1 MFPRPLGKLRPA
13 VRGQTKR
20 YNSKVKV
27 GKGFTLEELKAA
39 GIPAKLAPTIGIA
52 VDHRRTNKSL
62 ETLQQNTNRLK
73 GYMSK
78 LVLFPRKAGKPKSGD
93 SAAADL
99 ATATQLVGT
108 VMPLKKKEKGA
119 LKMVTVTQDMKD
131 FGAYAKLRVEQM
143 NVRMVGVRHKRAIE
157 AAEKAKEKAA
167 KKK

>member
-20 YNSKVKV
+20 YNSKVKL

-62 ETLQQNTNRLK
+62 ESLQQNTNRLK

-78 LVLFPRKAGKPKSGD
+78 LVLSPHS
-93 SAAADL
+93 
-99 ATATQLVGT
+99 
-108 VMPLKKKEKGA
+108 
-119 LKMVTVTQDMKD
+119 
-131 FGAYAKLRVEQM
+131 Y
-143 NVRMVGVRHKRAIE
+143 VRA
-157 AAEKAKEKAA
+157 
-167 KKK
+167 